1 MKKTILYPLALAL
14 LVASSCKPG
23 DDTKPDNQPD
33 PNAPKN
39 LGYTPSDDMS
49 TVPTSTNIGFG
60 NVNLPASVDL
70 VPLFPPIGDQGQY
83 GTCVAWAVAYNMKT
97 AIEGIDK
104 NLSSQQ
110 LASANNQ
117 MSPRDLFTAIPD
129 DKKGE
134 NCNGTNFGFALDVVQ
149 QRGVATLQTV
159 PYTGLG
165 GCNSSSVQSNWT
177 TEANGHKIKSY
188 RKIATDV
195 NTIKEFIYKKIPV
208 VFGARLADN
217 FMSWNSDNVLTS
229 NTSFDQVGIH
239 AYHAMVIGGYDNSK
253 GPNGAFKVINSWGGS
268 WGSKGYIWVDY
279 NFFVNTFC
287 DGGNGEKP
295 LFVAENGQSDN
306 TPPDDNPTST
316 GVDLA
321 PWVFEDYNYDGYNGR
336 VISFNLYNI
345 GNQAASSS
353 ADWELY
359 YIYYN
364 AYNANDYGIVTA
376 DAFNTSIAANTYYE
390 VSSNQAIFNYNI
402 PSGGNMASTVFGTEY
417 LQRLY
422 YMPQNLTGYY
432 YLVMLADVTNKF
444 EEGNE
449 QNNLFYTTS
458 APKYFQYGASAKGGK
473 NDNAFTFKNR
483 NKATPT
489 KENILKSAYKTAV
502 TPSHP
507 NAYRP
512 DEIVNFLK
520 AKYKSGELKQK
531 IETYKADK
539 ETQKGGFLNIK

>member
-1 MKKTILYPLALAL
+1 MKKLIIYPLTLL
-14 LVASSCKPG
+14 LVVASCKK
-23 DDTKPDNQPD
+23 DDTKPNGEID
-33 PNAPKN
+33 PNAPRN
-39 LGYTPSDDMS
+39 LGYDPSDDMS
-49 TVPTSTNIGFG
+49 TVPTSTNMSFG

-104 NLSSQQ
+104 NLTAQQ
-110 LASANNQ
+110 LAAPNNQ
-117 MSPRDLFTAIPD
+117 LSPRDLFTAIPD
-129 DKKGE
+129 DKKGQ
-134 NCNGTNFGFALDVVQ
+134 NCNGTNFGFAFDVLQ

-159 PYTGLG
+159 PYTNLG
-165 GCNSSSVQSNWT
+165 NCNSSGVQGNWT
-177 TEANGHKIKSY
+177 SEANGHKIKSY
-188 RKIATDV
+188 RKITADV
-195 NTIKEFIYKKIPV
+195 KTIKEFVYKKMPV

-217 FMSWNSDNVLTS
+217 FMTWNSDNVLTS

-239 AYHAMVIGGYDNSK
+239 AYHAMIIGGYDDNK
-253 GPNGAFKVINSWGGS
+253 GPGGAFKVINSWGGS
-268 WGSKGYIWVDY
+268 WGSMGYIWIDY

-287 DGGNGEKP
+287 DGGYGEKP
-295 LFVAENGQSDN
+295 LFVAENGASDN
-306 TPPDDNPTST
+306 TPPDDNPVST

-353 ADWELY
+353 SNWELY

-364 AYNANDYGIVTA
+364 AYDANDYGIVTA
-376 DAFNTSIAANTYYE
+376 DAFNTTIPANTYQE
-390 VSSNQAIFNYNI
+390 MSTNQAIFNFNI
-402 PSGGNMASTVFGTEY
+402 PAGGDMASAVFGTEY

-449 QNNLFYTTS
+449 QNNLFYTTA
-458 APKYFQYGASAKGGK
+458 APKYFQYGTSAKGAK
-473 NDNAFTFKNR
+473 NDNLFSFKNIT
-483 NKATPT
+483 KTSPT
-489 KENILKSAYKTAV
+489 KEAILKSPYKTAV
-502 TPSHP
+502 TSRNP

-512 DEIVNFLK
+512 DEIINFLK
-520 AKYKSGELKQK
+520 KKYKSGELKQK
-531 IETYKADK
+531 VADYKTNA
-539 ETQKGGFLNIK
+539 TATKGGFINIK